1 MQRFIT
7 IATLVCCLIL
17 AACTSKQTNVGP
29 APQSGK
35 VSYNIHY
42 SRSIMSNRMSS
53 FFPSKM
59 VATYNA
65 NGIRLDLKGPLG
77 VYEFSIINFGDAS
90 NMLINLQG
98 NRIYCPIEAD
108 STFCDSLMLS
118 KMYAESEI
126 TYSDSLT
133 NIGGW
138 MSKQMTVRYFTGAEQ
153 TMSMDVYFVPTC
165 GKSRKISN
173 FPLEVLPGM
182 VTAINIQHGT
192 DVITIIADNVDS
204 TAVSD
209 KAFQIPDKYR
219 VVNADEISTLLETLA
234 DV

>member
-59 VATYNA
+59 VASYNA

-77 VYEFSIINFGDAS
+77 VYEFSLVNFGENS
-90 NMLINLQG
+90 NMLFDLQG
-98 NRIYCPIEAD
+98 NRICCPIEPD
-108 STFCDSLMLS
+108 SLFCDTLMLS
-118 KMYAESEI
+118 KMYADSEI
-126 TYSDSLT
+126 TYSDSIT
-133 NIGGW
+133 DIGGW
-138 MSKQMTVRYFTGAEQ
+138 KSKQMSVRYFSGDDL
-153 TMSMDVYFVPTC
+153 TMMMDVYYVPIDGNTRRI
-165 GKSRKISN
+165 KN

-182 VTAINIQHGT
+182 VTAINIQHGA